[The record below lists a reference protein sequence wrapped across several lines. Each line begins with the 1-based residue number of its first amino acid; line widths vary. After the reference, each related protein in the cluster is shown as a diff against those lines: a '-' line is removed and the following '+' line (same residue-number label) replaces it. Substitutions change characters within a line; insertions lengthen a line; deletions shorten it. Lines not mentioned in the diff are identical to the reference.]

1 MFELEG
7 ARTVVTGAGG
17 GVGTALCAAFAAA
30 GAKVV
35 GCDLDEAA
43 VPAVCAE
50 RHAFDLRDAEAVEKA
65 GAAILAGGAP
75 SVVVSNAGW
84 TRAETLAQVGPAS
97 FADELDRNFTG
108 AARLCMALLP
118 GMRAA
123 GGNRS
128 VVFVASVNAQAHFGN
143 PVYSA
148 AKAAC
153 LAWVRALATEEGR
166 HGIRANAVVPGSIR
180 TNAWDHRLEADPGV
194 LDRVQRLYPLGRLV
208 TPREVANAVLFLASP
223 LAGGITGAS
232 LNVDAGLMAGNLPF
246 VEAISP
252 PETPA

>member
-1 MFELEG
+1 MFELDG
-7 ARTVVTGAGG
+7 ARAVVTGAGG
-17 GVGTALCAAFAAA
+17 GVGTALCAAFAEA
-30 GAKVV
+30 GARVV
-35 GCDLDEAA
+35 GCDLNGDAI
-43 VPAVCAE
+43 PDICAE
-50 RHAFDLRDAEAVEKA
+50 RHAFDLRDAEAVAEA
-65 GAAILAGGAP
+65 AAAILSGGAP
-75 SVVVSNAGW
+75 SILVSNAGW
-84 TRAETLAQVGPAS
+84 TRAETLADMETAT
-97 FADELDRNFTG
+97 FDEEMDRNFAG

-118 GMRAA
+118 GMRA
-123 GGNRS
+123 GSGNRS

-223 LAGGITGAS
+223 LASGVTGAA
-232 LNVDAGLMAGNLPF
+232 LNVDGGLMAGNLPF
-246 VEAISP
+246 VEAIS
-252 PETPA
+252 